1 MNILIEKFKQ
11 RNEISTIF
19 LYILYFLLGMYYPLF
34 SFMRQTVPQYW
45 NQVTLFYHILLIQY
59 DSWRTYSWK
68 SKNSMDMDIACRLYL
83 IVSDTLMPS
92 GAYWSGYNNMRN
104 YKADKSHQANRI
116 PCGRGIPDMQ
126 NPSGYLPLV

>member
-45 NQVTLFYHILLIQY
+45 NQVTLFYHILLILLLVKVILQKFC
-59 DSWRTYSWK
+59 SGLFFL
-68 SKNSMDMDIACRLYL
+68 LYCS
-83 IVSDTLMPS
+83 IYVIRVINTIMTSTTFS
-92 GAYWSGYNNMRN
+92 A
-104 YKADKSHQANRI
+104 Q
-116 PCGRGIPDMQ
+116 
-126 NPSGYLPLV
+126 

>member
-45 NQVTLFYHILLIQY
+45 NQVTLFVIWKLPCCLPMS
-59 DSWRTYSWK
+59 SW
-68 SKNSMDMDIACRLYL
+68 
-83 IVSDTLMPS
+83 
-92 GAYWSGYNNMRN
+92 
-104 YKADKSHQANRI
+104 Q
-116 PCGRGIPDMQ
+116 
-126 NPSGYLPLV
+126 

>member
-45 NQVTLFYHILLIQY
+45 NQVTLF
-59 DSWRTYSWK
+59 
-68 SKNSMDMDIACRLYL
+68 
-83 IVSDTLMPS
+83 
-92 GAYWSGYNNMRN
+92 
-104 YKADKSHQANRI
+104 
-116 PCGRGIPDMQ
+116 
-126 NPSGYLPLV
+126 

>member
-45 NQVTLFYHILLIQY
+45 NQVTLFYHILLILLLVKVILQ
-59 DSWRTYSWK
+59 
-68 SKNSMDMDIACRLYL
+68 KNSVLDFLLYCS
-83 IVSDTLMPS
+83 IYVIRVINTIMTSTTFS
-92 GAYWSGYNNMRN
+92 A
-104 YKADKSHQANRI
+104 Q
-116 PCGRGIPDMQ
+116 
-126 NPSGYLPLV
+126 

>member
-45 NQVTLFYHILLIQY
+45 NQVTLFYHILLILLLVKVILQ
-59 DSWRTYSWK
+59 
-68 SKNSMDMDIACRLYL
+68 KNSIYVIRVINTIMTSTIFSA
-83 IVSDTLMPS
+83 
-92 GAYWSGYNNMRN
+92 
-104 YKADKSHQANRI
+104 Q
-116 PCGRGIPDMQ
+116 
-126 NPSGYLPLV
+126 

>member
-45 NQVTLFYHILLIQY
+45 NQVTLFYHILLILLLVKVILQ
-59 DSWRTYSWK
+59 
-68 SKNSMDMDIACRLYL
+68 KNSVLDCFFLLYCS
-83 IVSDTLMPS
+83 IYVIRVINTIMTSTTFS
-92 GAYWSGYNNMRN
+92 A
-104 YKADKSHQANRI
+104 Q
-116 PCGRGIPDMQ
+116 
-126 NPSGYLPLV
+126 

>member
-68 SKNSMDMDIACRLYL
+68 YCSIYVIRVINTIMTSTIFSA
-83 IVSDTLMPS
+83 
-92 GAYWSGYNNMRN
+92 
-104 YKADKSHQANRI
+104 Q
-116 PCGRGIPDMQ
+116 
-126 NPSGYLPLV
+126 

>member
-45 NQVTLFYHILLIQY
+45 NQVTLFYHILLILLLVKVILQKILF
-59 DSWRTYSWK
+59 W
-68 SKNSMDMDIACRLYL
+68 IVFFLLYCS
-83 IVSDTLMPS
+83 IYVIRVINTIMTSTTFS
-92 GAYWSGYNNMRN
+92 A
-104 YKADKSHQANRI
+104 Q
-116 PCGRGIPDMQ
+116 
-126 NPSGYLPLV
+126 